1 MLNNTYLITTTVATM
16 LSTDILLSS
25 SSLNELNQQITTTT
39 TTTATNVVPLFIP
52 KCQPIES
59 LELFGRIYGEMHG
72 YITLF
77 LCPICVLSNIC
88 IVIVLNQRNMISPT
102 NFLLTSLAISDGLL
116 MMFYIPFASYFLI
129 GRHTRNSSYN
139 WAVYLLF
146 HISLQNFLHLTSSY
160 IVVVIAVFRV
170 LYVKFLLQ
178 CHILCSMQRAKFSIT
193 IVLIISSILSIP
205 CIMNHHIV
213 RNNNQ
218 DEMNGYMVTY
228 VDNEVMLNYLY
239 WNTAIFLKL
248 LPLLCLCLLSFMIIF
263 IIRKQ
268 NSRMRKLKIK
278 SDVIFSGNSIES
290 SNSPINLLTTHS
302 DLLVG
307 DNSESDIHK
316 NHLINHDTKCN
327 VNVQLTK
334 MKETSSPPRTLPVN
348 TVLSKKRNPF
358 ENEREKAENRMTRF
372 LLAIVFIFMITLLPQ
387 AILLF
392 LSGLVGDCFTDTVYN
407 ALGDFMDLLTI
418 INNGINF
425 ILYCSMSHQFRTT
438 FIQFCNQLFNLCK
451 KA

>member
-1 MLNNTYLITTTVATM
+1 MLNNTTLMTTTVATM

-25 SSLNELNQQITTTT
+25 SLNNLNQHITTTT
-39 TTTATNVVPLFIP
+39 SDVIPLLTP

-129 GRHTRNSSYN
+129 GRHTRNSSHN

-178 CHILCSMQRAKFSIT
+178 CHILCSMQRARFSIT

-218 DEMNGYMVTY
+218 DEVNGYMVTY

-248 LPLLCLCLLSFMIIF
+248 LPLLCLCILSFMIIF

-278 SDVIFSGNSIES
+278 SDVIFSGNSVKS
-290 SNSPINLLTTHS
+290 TNSPINPLTTHS
-302 DLLVG
+302 DSLVD
-307 DNSESDIHK
+307 DNNETDIDK
-316 NHLINHDTKCN
+316 NHFINHDTKCN

-334 MKETSSPPRTLPVN
+334 MKKTSSSSHTLPVN
-348 TVLSKKRNPF
+348 TVLFKKRNLF
-358 ENEREKAENRMTRF
+358 ENEREKAENRMTKF

-451 KA
+451 KV

>member
-1 MLNNTYLITTTVATM
+1 MMLNNITQLTTMITTIASTITTNN
-16 LSTDILLSS
+16 LSTSPI
-25 SSLNELNQQITTTT
+25 NEVNQSMTTTSLVT
-39 TTTATNVVPLFIP
+39 TTNIMPIINA
-52 KCQPIES
+52 KCKPIES
-59 LELFGRIYGEMHG
+59 LELFGRVYGDMHG

-88 IVIVLNQRNMISPT
+88 IVIVLNQRDMISPT

-116 MMFYIPFASYFLI
+116 MIFYIPFTSYFLI
-129 GRHTRNSSYN
+129 GRHTRNSTYN

-170 LYVKFLLQ
+170 LYVKFIVKCQ
-178 CHILCSMQRAKFSIT
+178 ILCSMQRAKFAIT
-193 IVLIISSILSIP
+193 IVFIISSILSIP

-213 RNNNQ
+213 QNNNEQ
-218 DEMNGYMVTY
+218 TLNSYMVTY

-248 LPLLCLCLLSFMIIF
+248 LPLLCLCVLSFMIIYT
-263 IIRKQ
+263 IRRQ
-268 NSRMRKLKIK
+268 NSRMRKMKTK
-278 SDVIFSGNSIES
+278 SIICVDRVIETSSSHNPTS
-290 SNSPINLLTTHS
+290 SNSIIINNNELDQNQNQL
-302 DLLVG
+302 
-307 DNSESDIHK
+307 N
-316 NHLINHDTKCN
+316 NHDIKEKIKFQPIHGSNTLSYTTNSMYKN
-327 VNVQLTK
+327 V
-334 MKETSSPPRTLPVN
+334 TL
-348 TVLSKKRNPF
+348 LKKRNTF
-358 ENEREKAENRMTRF
+358 ENEREKAENRMTKF

-418 INNGINF
+418 VNNGINF

-438 FIQFCNQLFNLCK
+438 FIQFCTRIFKICK
-451 KA
+451 KT